1 MPTLCIRYRL
11 DPSKLDLFEAYAK
24 ALRPIVERCG
34 GTFVDYYLPTKLAG
48 PTDAALGLIDF
59 PNLDAYETY
68 KSRLAED
75 AEAVEVTQ
83 KAAVAIRSE
92 DRSFL
97 SRADGKGHQRRGGA
111 SVVHNR
117 ASASGRTP
125 VEYMYFAWDAALSA
139 NDPEALLALYAED
152 AQLESPLV
160 PHLLGTKTG
169 VLHGR
174 EELKRLFDLLAV
186 RKPSI
191 RQYFRTGYL
200 TDGRRLLWEYPREG
214 AKGDQ
219 MDFVEAMELNSD
231 GLIQRHCV
239 YWGWLGFGV
248 LQRNEYHQ

>member
-11 DPSKLDLFEAYAK
+11 DPSKLDVFEAYAK

-83 KAAVAIRSE
+83 KAAVAIQSE

-97 SRADGKGHQRRGGA
+97 NRANGEDQRRPSSA
-111 SVVHNR
+111 SVVHNT
-117 ASASGRTP
+117 ASTSGRTP

-139 NDPEALLALYAED
+139 NDTEALLALYAED
-152 AQLESPLV
+152 AHLESPLV

-169 VLHGR
+169 VLRGR
-174 EELKRLFDLLAV
+174 EELKRLFGLLAV

-200 TDGRRLLWEYPREG
+200 TDGRRLIWEYPREG
-214 AKGDQ
+214 TKGDQ
-219 MDFVEAMELNSD
+219 MDFVEAMELNSN

-248 LQRNEYHQ
+248 LQRNEYHR

>member
-11 DPSKLDLFEAYAK
+11 DPSKLDVFEAYAK

-34 GTFVDYYLPTKLAG
+34 GKFVDYYLPTKLAG

-92 DRSFL
+92 DRSLL
-97 SRADGKGHQRRGGA
+97 SRANGEDPSRPTGTSVRRTTA
-111 SVVHNR
+111 L
-117 ASASGRTP
+117 ASGRTP
-125 VEYMYFAWDAALSA
+125 VESMYFAWDAALSA
-139 NDPEALLALYAED
+139 NDPEALLQLYAQD
-152 AQLESPLV
+152 AHLESPLV

-174 EELKRLFDLLAV
+174 EELRRLFDLLAV
-186 RKPSI
+186 RKPPV

-200 TDGRRLLWEYPREG
+200 TDGKRLMWEYPREG
-214 AKGDQ
+214 ANGDQ

-248 LQRNEYHQ
+248 LQRNEYHR